1 MTALAGIL
9 SGERT
14 YLMDDEDTRKGEYF
28 DRNKMSWE
36 MLNREKRRPCKDE
49 MLSSNQVG
57 RNRLS
62 YSLIRDG

>member
-1 MTALAGIL
+1 
-9 SGERT
+9 
-14 YLMDDEDTRKGEYF
+14 MDDEDTRKGGYF

-49 MLSSNQVG
+49 MLNSTQVG

>member
-49 MLSSNQVG
+49 MLSSTQVG